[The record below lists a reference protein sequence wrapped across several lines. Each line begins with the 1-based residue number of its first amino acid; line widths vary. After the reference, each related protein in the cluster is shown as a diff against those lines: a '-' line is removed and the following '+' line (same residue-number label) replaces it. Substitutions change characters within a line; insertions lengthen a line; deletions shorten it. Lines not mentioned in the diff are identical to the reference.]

1 MDKFF
6 IFVWLDEGK
15 NIFDVFLP
23 IILYI
28 CNMRKLLIIFL
39 FSSVPFFGY
48 SQYLWDFGGH
58 VGASNYLGEMGGKA
72 GTRKDFVADMKLS
85 KTKFTV
91 GGFARYKFTPYIA
104 AKAGLNW
111 VRIAGADNTSTNR
124 GRAGRNL
131 SFRNDIFEM
140 EVTGEVFFVDV
151 PDLGHTYR
159 YRNDF
164 RMYAFAGI
172 AAYYHNPKALYNGS
186 WVALQPLQTE
196 GVHYSKV
203 GASVPLGLGMYFTID
218 KKHRIGWEFDWR
230 TTFTDYLDDVST
242 VYMDPTKLSGP
253 EAIALAN
260 RRGEL
265 GNSSAVADAKNYLPG
280 LKRGD
285 PSHNDSY
292 LTTSINYSYIIRG
305 RSSFYRSKYGSI
317 FKHKKYKKRKIRAK
331 F

>member
-1 MDKFF
+1 
-6 IFVWLDEGK
+6 
-15 NIFDVFLP
+15 
-23 IILYI
+23 
-28 CNMRKLLIIFL
+28 MRKSLALFLL
-39 FSSVPFFGY
+39 SVAPTFGY
-48 SQYLWDFGGH
+48 SQYLWDFG
-58 VGASNYLGEMGGKA
+58 VQAGASNYLGEMGGKA
-72 GTRKDFVADMKLS
+72 DTRKDFIADIKLS
-85 KTKFTV
+85 KTQFTV
-91 GGFARYKFTPYIA
+91 GGFARYKLTPIVS
-104 AKAGLNW
+104 AKLGLNW
-111 VRIAGADNTSTNR
+111 NRIAGADYLSTNP

-131 SFRNDIFEM
+131 SFRNDIIEL
-140 EVTGEVFFVDV
+140 ELTGQFFFVDV

-164 RMYAFAGI
+164 RMYAFVGI
-172 AAYYHNPKALYNGS
+172 AAFYHNPKTYYGGKWTALR
-186 WVALQPLQTE
+186 PLETE
-196 GVHYSKV
+196 GVKYAKI
-203 GASVPLGLGMYFTID
+203 GASVPLGIGLYFTID

-242 VYMDPTKLSGP
+242 VYVDPASLTSA

-265 GNSSAVADAKNYLPG
+265 GNNAGIPTSDNYG
-280 LKRGD
+280 TGSKRGD